1 MKKNKIAMN
10 EAEWRTTLHALND
23 LRNKLIA
30 EGSYT
35 DIVDSVIISWNV
47 SRILS
52 LKSTARS

>member
-10 EAEWRTTLHALND
+10 EAEWRTTLHALNA

-35 DIVDSVIISWNV
+35 DVVDGVIMKIAKAPIRKV
-47 SRILS
+47 RV
-52 LKSTARS
+52 T